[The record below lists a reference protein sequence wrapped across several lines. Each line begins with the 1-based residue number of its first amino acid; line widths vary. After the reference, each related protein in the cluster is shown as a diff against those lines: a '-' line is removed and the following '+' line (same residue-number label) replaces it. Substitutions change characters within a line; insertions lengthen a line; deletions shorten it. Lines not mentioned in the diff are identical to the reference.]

1 MCLTYLHVQAISYR
15 DDQMA
20 VDDVLKKRAGLF
32 SVIGTRASFV
42 GVGPRSGAHVLYFA
56 GHVGI
61 AGLVALE
68 NDTNARG
75 TASWFEP
82 TQIALWMTRGIAPL
96 LACFMSCTSRNL
108 ADECT
113 RRGVAHVVYTTSP
126 IIDKSCS
133 EFVRNF
139 FSELL
144 EGANVQFAFAEAKAK
159 MTDEADKIELGG
171 ASPSHDVRAAFPHV
185 ALCVCITG
193 ASALAGA
200 RI

>member
-1 MCLTYLHVQAISYR
+1 
-15 DDQMA
+15 
-20 VDDVLKKRAGLF
+20 
-32 SVIGTRASFV
+32 
-42 GVGPRSGAHVLYFA
+42 
-56 GHVGI
+56 
-61 AGLVALE
+61 
-68 NDTNARG
+68 
-75 TASWFEP
+75 
-82 TQIALWMTRGIAPL
+82 
-96 LACFMSCTSRNL
+96 
-108 ADECT
+108 
-113 RRGVAHVVYTTSP
+113 VYTTSP